1 MSFMSSKRWN
11 HESFCAAAEGM
22 WKKNLCNISNGTVYG
37 RVNEGNTLAKT
48 KKEDLNLKKGL
59 INRKPPPGANDLFAM
74 VKFIKG

>member
-1 MSFMSSKRWN
+1 M
-11 HESFCAAAEGM
+11 E
-22 WKKNLCNISNGTVYG
+22 KKPSAIYPTVRSMVG
-37 RVNEGNTLAKT
+37 FNEGNTLAKT